1 MNFFR
6 RFRETVIVGV
16 LLALPFFF
24 LHANLRDPAQ
34 ATLVDRV
41 VLRASAPI
49 QWVATQAA
57 RGVTDVLEEYTYL
70 VDVRADNERLRTEN
84 ARLRED
90 VARLETEARDN
101 ARLRDMLGLR
111 DQLGGDQVFAE
122 VIGKEVSAN
131 FRVVRIRVDR
141 GERDRVRE
149 GMPVVT
155 PEGLVGQ
162 IRRTFGRYAD
172 VQLVV
177 DRESRVDI
185 AVQRNGARGMLVGT
199 GQDDRYLCR
208 IQYLLRADE
217 VRVGDVVETSGF
229 GHRFP
234 AHIVVGRVT
243 HVTRRDFGLYQEAEV
258 TPAVSFADFE
268 NVSVLLTGSR
278 EQLAQEAAGHR
289 DEAAGDL

>member
-6 RFRETVIVGV
+6 RFRETVIVGI

-34 ATLVDRV
+34 ATLVDRI
-41 VLRASAPI
+41 VLRASAPL

-57 RGVTDVLEEYTYL
+57 RGVTDVVEQYVYL
-70 VDVRADNERLRTEN
+70 VDVKQDNERLRVEN

-101 ARLRDMLGLR
+101 GHLRELLGLR
-111 DQLGGDQVFAE
+111 DQLGGEQVFAE

-177 DRESRVDI
+177 DRESRVDV

-217 VRVGDVVETSGF
+217 VRVGDLVETSGF

-234 AHIVVGRVT
+234 AHIVVGRVA

-258 TPAVSFADFE
+258 TPAVAFGEFE